1 MQAPLSS
8 GPSAVVRV
16 LIVEDHPLTGNGTA
30 AALMAAELDVVGVAR
45 SGATA
50 LVMARRH
57 MPAVVVL
64 DLHLPDMSGVLVAQ
78 QLLQERPG
86 VCIVVL
92 TGQLDA
98 AYGKALSR
106 IGIDAYLTKDAD
118 PQDLVAAIEAAMRA
132 RTLRGASPGRRPPL
146 LSEREREVLALVAQ
160 GQTNAE
166 IAARLF
172 ISIKGVEYHLSAMF
186 QRFEV
191 RNRTELTRRALGYG
205 LI

>member
-1 MQAPLSS
+1 MERTATSS
-8 GPSAVVRV
+8 VIRV
-16 LIVEDHPLTGNGTA
+16 LIVEDHPLTGYGTA
-30 AALMAAELDVVGVAR
+30 AALAAAGLEVVGVAG

-57 MPAVVVL
+57 APAVVVL
-64 DLHLPDMSGVLVAQ
+64 DLRLPDMSGVSVAR
-78 QLLQERPG
+78 QLLREVPDLS
-86 VCIVVL
+86 IVVL

-106 IGIDAYLTKDAD
+106 IGVDAYLTKDAA
-118 PQDLVAAIEAAMRA
+118 PQDLVAAIAAAMRG
-132 RTLRGASPGRRPPL
+132 RTLRSGTTRRGPPT
-146 LSEREREVLALVAQ
+146 LSDREREILALVAE
-160 GQTNAE
+160 GHTNAE

-172 ISIKGVEYHLSAMF
+172 ISAKGVEYHLSTMF

-191 RNRTELTRRALGYG
+191 RNRTELTRQALAYG